1 MTDCIEIPAATVAAY
16 QATTYRADLPDG
28 RAIALR
34 IGVASPGLAA
44 LHSDYG
50 VTRSVFVTAWN
61 PFGEALPDADNHV
74 AMVRLTAWLDSREIV
89 WLPGAGVGDDG
100 EWPPEPSLL
109 ALGLGEAEADALC
122 MDFRQNAVV
131 LCGEDAT
138 PRLWLHP
145 NARATTPI
153 VVNH

>member
-16 QATTYRADLPDG
+16 QATTYRVDLPDG

-34 IGVASPGLAA
+34 TGVASPGLAA
-44 LHSDYG
+44 LHAGHG

-61 PFGEALPDADNHV
+61 PFGEACEDVENEA
-74 AMVRLTAWLDSREIV
+74 AMTRLTAWLDSREIV

-109 ALGLGEAEADALC
+109 ALDVGEAEADTLC
-122 MDFRQNAVV
+122 REFRQNAVV

-138 PRLWLHP
+138 PRLWFHP
-145 NARATTPI
+145 NARTTTPI